1 MAEWLYE
8 AGIGEARA
16 ALVENGEIVEAL
28 IEADTLRWRAGTVAE
43 AQLVDILIPKR
54 RGVARLEDSAEALVE
69 PLAREWTQGG
79 RVRIEIVRE
88 AIAEPG
94 NLKRAKARPATD
106 AALQDG
112 PDLGT
117 RIATTGIPIIECSPH
132 GADRLEAAGWTEMLA
147 SAQSGRVEFDGGT
160 LLIEPTAA
168 MTVIDIDGY
177 APPATLAR
185 AAATAAAQAI
195 RRFGIAGSI
204 GIDFPTLANRDERL
218 AVAEAFDAAL
228 PQPFERTAINGFGL
242 MQVIRPRTRASLIE
256 HLRVGA
262 IEHAARALLRRS
274 ERAGVIG
281 PICLV
286 GAPSVIE
293 AIAAQPDWIDR
304 LARHLGGVVSLR
316 AEPALTI
323 WGGYEERA

>member
-28 IEADTLRWRAGTVAE
+28 IEADTVFWRAATVAE
-43 AQLVDILIPKR
+43 AQLVDILIPGR
-54 RGVARLEDSAEALVE
+54 RGVARLEDGAETLVE

-88 AIAEPG
+88 AIPEPG
-94 NLKRAKARPATD
+94 NPKRAKARPATD
-106 AALQDG
+106 AALRDG
-112 PDLGT
+112 PNLET
-117 RIATTGIPIIECSPH
+117 RISATGIHVKDCSPH
-132 GADRLEAAGWTEMLA
+132 SADWLEAARWSEALA
-147 SAQSGRVEFDGGT
+147 SAQSGRVAFDGGT

-177 APPATLAR
+177 VPPATLAR
-185 AAATAAAQAI
+185 AAAIAAARAI

-204 GIDFPTLANRDERL
+204 GIDFPTLANRDERM

-256 HLRVGA
+256 QLRTDPAG
-262 IEHAARALLRRS
+262 HAARTLLRRA
-274 ERAGVIG
+274 ERSGRIG
-281 PICLV
+281 ATRLV
-286 GAPSVIE
+286 APPSVIDILT
-293 AIAAQPDWIDR
+293 ARSDWRDR
-304 LARHLGGVVSLR
+304 LSRHLGGAVCLR
-316 AEPALTI
+316 ADPALTI
-323 WGGYEERA
+323 WNGYEERA